1 VVCIKSMA
9 ARLSVVQLLQLRRS
23 DATKLLVYVP
33 LAPSS
38 SSGGGRI

>member
-1 VVCIKSMA
+1 MVYSKSMA

-33 LAPSS
+33 LVPSRS
-38 SSGGGRI
+38 SRGGRI